1 MMKAPSHLISAFPV
15 ESRECF
21 LFSHLPSIPFS
32 LGPATSGSFSLEAS
46 HGKDFLLVS
55 IVISESFS
63 SVRGRL
69 LKF

>member
-1 MMKAPSHLISAFPV
+1 MKAPSHLISAFPA
-15 ESRECF
+15 ESWECF

-32 LGPATSGSFSLEAS
+32 LSPATSGSFSLEAS

-63 SVRGRL
+63 SFRGRL